1 MDLRKTLPLDF
12 PTEPILGLETDEVRA
27 HGASPEEIF
36 SRFADRPNSGLLLSG
51 GEHDAARFSF
61 FGIDPFLVIRSRG
74 DLFQCSY
81 FGRNTTVRCN
91 PFDGLREVLRT
102 FRVGDHSPVAPFPAG
117 GIGYFGYELGRW
129 IERLPGR
136 AADDLGLPELYFA
149 FYRSILSFD
158 HAAGSCRLNTI
169 DLRDD
174 PAGRTHRIT
183 LRRIGKKL
191 DEFDST
197 RPQRPIRASGNSMT
211 TPPPLSS
218 NFERPEY
225 LDAVGKIA
233 RYIIDGDIYQANLSQ
248 RFSTEYAG
256 APYDL
261 FRRLYRINPA
271 PFFAYMNCEDF
282 HVLSSS
288 PERFLRLRD
297 GRVETRPIKG
307 TAPRGATPAEDK
319 RIAIELSRSIKDSAE
334 LSMIVDLVRNDIG
347 RVCRYGTVEVTEHKR
362 LEAYTNVFHLISVIT
377 GELRPERDAVDLI
390 QATFPGGSITGC
402 PKIRSMEIIDELEP
416 NARGVYTGAIGYLGF
431 DGAMDLNIAIR
442 TIVLKDGRLT
452 FHAGGGIVYDS
463 DPQKEYEETIH
474 KASSMIEAIRS
485 GENL

>member
-1 MDLRKTLPLDF
+1 MEPRKPLPLDF
-12 PTEPILGLETDEVRA
+12 PADPILGLETDEVRA
-27 HGASPEEIF
+27 NGATPEAFF
-36 SRFADRPNSGLLLSG
+36 SRFAGRPNSALLLSG

-61 FGIDPFLVIRSRG
+61 LGIDPFLVIRSRD
-74 DLFQCSY
+74 DLFHCSY
-81 FGRNTTVRCN
+81 FGRDATVRCN
-91 PFDGLREVLRT
+91 PFDGLRQVLRT
-102 FRVGDHSPVAPFPAG
+102 FQVTDHPSIAPFPAG

-149 FYRSILSFD
+149 FFRSILAFD
-158 HAAGSCRLNTI
+158 HAAGRCRLTTL

-174 PAGRTHRIT
+174 PAGKTHRIR
-183 LRRIGKKL
+183 LERIIKEI
-191 DEFDST
+191 DERDPG
-197 RPQRPIRASGNSMT
+197 RPQRPTRTSGNSMT
-211 TPPPLSS
+211 CPPSLSS
-218 NFERPEY
+218 NFEKSDY
-225 LDAVGKIA
+225 LEAVGKIA

-261 FRRLYRINPA
+261 FLRLFRINPA
-271 PFFAYMNCEDF
+271 PFFAYLNCEDF

-288 PERFLRLRD
+288 PERFLQLRD

-307 TAPRGATPAEDK
+307 TAPRGSTRAEDE
-319 RIAIELSRSIKDSAE
+319 RIALELRRSVKDSAE

-347 RVCRYGTVEVTEHKR
+347 RVCRYGTVEVAEHKR
-362 LEAYTNVFHLISVIT
+362 LETYTNVFHLISVII
-377 GELRPERDAVDLI
+377 GELRPDRDAVDLVR
-390 QATFPGGSITGC
+390 ATFPGGSITGC

-416 NARGVYTGAIGYLGF
+416 NARGVYTGAIGHLGF

-442 TIVLKDGRLT
+442 TIVIKDGRLT

-474 KASSMIEAIRS
+474 KAASMIEAIRS
-485 GENL
+485 GGNL